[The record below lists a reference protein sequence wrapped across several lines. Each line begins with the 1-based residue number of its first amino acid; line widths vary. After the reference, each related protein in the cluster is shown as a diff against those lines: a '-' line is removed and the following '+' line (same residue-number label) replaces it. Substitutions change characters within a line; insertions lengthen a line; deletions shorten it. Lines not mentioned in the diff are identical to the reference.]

1 MEYVFLAL
9 IWGLYFTLHSV
20 LASNG
25 VKNYFKRRFSA
36 FYPYYRIFYNLIA
49 LFLLMPIHIFQKSIL
64 PVMLFNTGVLVS
76 VLGGV
81 VMLGGM
87 VFGALA
93 FRNYSGKEFIG
104 LDFQNENI
112 GLKKGKLNVSGLNKY
127 VRHPLYF
134 ATLLIIWGYFLIR
147 PTLLVL
153 VINCVI
159 SVYLVVGTKFE
170 EKKLI
175 AEFGEQYVRYKK
187 RVPMLIP
194 FFSPLLTFF
203 ILHYCC

>member
-1 MEYVFLAL
+1 MEYFILSL
-9 IWGLYFTLHSV
+9 IWGLYFALHSV

-25 VKNYFKRRFSA
+25 VKKYFKRRFPA
-36 FYPYYRIFYNLIA
+36 FYPYYRIFYNLVA
-49 LFLLMPIHIFQKSIL
+49 LFLLIPIHIFHNSIS
-64 PVMLFNTGVLVS
+64 PIMLFNMGAS
-76 VLGGV
+76 FNILGGG
-81 VMLGGM
+81 MLLGGI

-104 LDFQNENI
+104 LDFQNENV
-112 GLKKGKLNVSGLNKY
+112 GLKKGNLNISGLNKY

-134 ATLLIIWGYFLIR
+134 ATLLIVWGYFFIR
-147 PTLLVL
+147 PTLMVL
-153 VINCVI
+153 VIDCVI

-175 AEFGEQYVRYKK
+175 AEFGEQYLQYKK

-194 FFSPLLTFF
+194 FFTCGLGN
-203 ILHYCC
+203 